1 MKKKNNNLIIYLI
14 LGIIFLLL
22 VLTSYLVTNNFV
34 VPIVVFVL
42 ILSYVIIFGYKKI
55 VKHNEKLRRIE
66 ECYNFSYNFTIAINI
81 KNSVDAAYDSI
92 SDSLSL
98 PLKEFLSTLEHVDRL
113 TAIGHLRNY
122 FKINAFDVYYR
133 ILLLYF
139 EQGGNVIKM
148 SSLVLEEM
156 ENLNARA
163 LSMRLKIRRSLINF
177 ALLWFLTLAILLL
190 TRFLIPSFYLE
201 MLANPIFPYLILF
214 FFLFMLFSV
223 HIFIVRATK
232 DEQLGALHEEF

>member
-1 MKKKNNNLIIYLI
+1 MKKKKNNLIIYLA
-14 LGIIFLLL
+14 LSIIFLLV
-22 VLTSYLVTNNFV
+22 VLASYLVTNNFII
-34 VPIVVFVL
+34 PI
-42 ILSYVIIFGYKKI
+42 IIFLMTIAYVMIYGYKKI

-81 KNSVDAAYDSI
+81 KNSVDAAYESI

-98 PLKEFLSTLEHVDRL
+98 PLKEFLSTLEHEDRL

-122 FKINAFDVYYR
+122 FKINTFDVFYR

-139 EQGGNVIKM
+139 EQGGNVVQM

-163 LSMRLKIRRSLINF
+163 LLVRLKIRRSLINF
-177 ALLWFLTLAILLL
+177 ALLWVLTLGILLL

-214 FFLFMLFSV
+214 FFLFMLFSI